1 MKSSEESIE
10 ISETDEKSP
19 LNTGFFL
26 SRRKFSALYRQD
38 TNDYFEDHLDYLDDD
53 INDDMNLKFLYKV
66 IPSISFTHNIVSAY
80 FCHRPLRESR
90 FFKDFFK
97 NVSLKT

>member
-66 IPSISFTHNIVSAY
+66 ITIYIIHITHNIVSAY
-80 FCHRPLRESR
+80 FLPPSA
-90 FFKDFFK
+90 
-97 NVSLKT
+97 S